1 MSVSPRRAAQTG
13 VTLVETLVAMAVFA
27 VGITAFAPLLVSTVR
42 ANDAAAVR
50 GRAVGYAQEKAE
62 ELRGEPFD
70 DLAAGADTPA
80 PGFSR
85 QWRLL
90 DVPAVAGDGGDLKRV
105 CATVS
110 WDLPGRGAGSVTLAL
125 SRARY

>member
-1 MSVSPRRAAQTG
+1 MSQDRRAQAG
-13 VTLVETLVAMAVFA
+13 VTLVEALVAMAVFA
-27 VGITAFAPLLVSTVR
+27 VGITASAPLLVSMVR

-50 GRAVGYAQEKAE
+50 GQAVGFAQEKAE
-62 ELRGEPFD
+62 ELRTVPFD
-70 DLAAGADTPA
+70 DLSPGSDTPA
-80 PGFSR
+80 PGFAR

-90 DVPAVAGDGGDLKRV
+90 DVPALTGDGGDLKRV